1 MLNRGSVTWIY
12 RILSCIA
19 VVLVSIFLVD
29 ITVTEYEVVP
39 GSVKEETHGYGYKK
53 DEIISSF
60 NYISFKYYDEQGNI
74 HDVETKLDYE
84 PSNTDHYDNLVPNT
98 YYDGVKYNS
107 YPKMW
112 KLSQKRIDRIKD
124 GTFRFFSSGKL
135 CLTVIAIVILSLLWL
150 FICIES
156 FCYIDTRRRHGGKTS
171 WMTSDCQS
179 CMGRHMCPS
188 NEAIRKVNKFAG
200 YADDEIDKNIKS
212 LTEY

>member
-1 MLNRGSVTWIY
+1 MINRESVTWIY

-19 VVLVSIFLVD
+19 VVLVSIFFVD
-29 ITVTEYEVVP
+29 ITVTEYDVVP
-39 GSVKEETHGYGYKK
+39 GSVKEEIHGYGYQK
-53 DEIISSF
+53 DEVVNSF

-74 HDVETKLDYE
+74 HNVETKLDYE

-107 YPKMW
+107 YPKLW
-112 KLSQKRIDRIKD
+112 NLSQKRIDRIKD

-135 CLTVIAIVILSLLWL
+135 FLTVLTIVILSFLWI
-150 FICIES
+150 FIFGES
-156 FCYIDTRRRHGGKTS
+156 FCYTDKMRREGGNKNYIPY
-171 WMTSDCQS
+171 DCRE

-200 YADDEIDKNIKS
+200 YADDDIDKNIKH
-212 LTEY
+212 LTKY